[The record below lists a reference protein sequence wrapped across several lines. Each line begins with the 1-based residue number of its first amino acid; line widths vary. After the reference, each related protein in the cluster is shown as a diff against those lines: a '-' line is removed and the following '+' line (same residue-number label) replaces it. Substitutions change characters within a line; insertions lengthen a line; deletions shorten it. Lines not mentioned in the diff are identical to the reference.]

1 MSLLGGVG
9 DICGGDGD
17 PFGRN
22 GETEASGI
30 VSVA

>member
-22 GETEASGI
+22 GASGM